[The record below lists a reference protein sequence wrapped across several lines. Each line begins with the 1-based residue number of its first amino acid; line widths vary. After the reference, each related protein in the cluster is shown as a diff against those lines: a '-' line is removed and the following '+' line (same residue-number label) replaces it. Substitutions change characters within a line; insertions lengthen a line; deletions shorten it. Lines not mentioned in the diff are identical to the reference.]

1 LARGAV
7 AAGFDVTVVTRVQVD
22 GPRIAATGARV
33 APLAIRRRNA
43 NPFGE
48 LRTLARLVGLYR
60 SIRPDVVHHVAL
72 KPVIYGTIAASL
84 AGVPRIVNAMAGL
97 GFVFTSRRPM
107 ARLLRPLVLAS
118 FRWLLGRPGGR
129 VVLQNP
135 DDRCELVSAGA
146 VLPDRI
152 TLIRGS
158 GVDLAEFPA
167 TAEPPGPPVVVLPSR
182 MVRDKGVGEFVEA
195 ATELR
200 RAGVDARFVLCG
212 DPDPENPTSV
222 SPAQLEAW
230 KASGV
235 VEWWGYRADM
245 ARVFEECHLVCLPSY
260 REGLP
265 KVLLEAA
272 ASGRAIVTTDVPG
285 CREVVRHGENGLL
298 VPARS
303 VQPLAQALKEL
314 MEDPERRAR
323 YGRRG
328 REIVA
333 AEFSIQK
340 VVEAH
345 VALYR
350 EQLA

>member
-1 LARGAV
+1 
-7 AAGFDVTVVTRVQVD
+7 
-22 GPRIAATGARV
+22 
-33 APLAIRRRNA
+33 
-43 NPFGE
+43 
-48 LRTLARLVGLYR
+48 
-60 SIRPDVVHHVAL
+60 
-72 KPVIYGTIAASL
+72 
-84 AGVPRIVNAMAGL
+84 
-97 GFVFTSRRPM
+97 
-107 ARLLRPLVLAS
+107 
-118 FRWLLGRPGGR
+118 
-129 VVLQNP
+129 
-135 DDRCELVSAGA
+135 
-146 VLPDRI
+146 
-152 TLIRGS
+152 
-158 GVDLAEFPA
+158 
-167 TAEPPGPPVVVLPSR
+167 

-195 ATELR
+195 AAELR
-200 RAGVDARFVLCG
+200 RAGVNARFVLCG

-230 KASGV
+230 NASGV
-235 VEWWGYRADM
+235 VEWWGHRADM

-314 MEDPERRAR
+314 IEDPERRAR

-350 EQLA
+350 EHLA